1 MTLCGLC
8 NTEPRGPWYVHRSP
22 NQHTN
27 ICETC
32 FDEFRQFVLDPV
44 NRSAKTAGIV
54 RGDR

>member
-8 NTEPRGPWYVHRSP
+8 NMEPRGPWYVHRAP
-22 NQHTN
+22 TQHTN
-27 ICETC
+27 ICESC

-44 NRSAKTAGIV
+44 RSAARTDAIV